1 MHEFAEKRDS
11 FWSTFPWLSTLCTVA
26 HLLNSAV
33 HTDGL
38 LVHVGQRR
46 KPHTDV
52 SRWLLGP
59 PLSMVAGSQEDNL
72 TTQVLIESPLT
83 SCGLVLH
90 SSKLVAWPSAEAGW
104 EGTT

>member
-11 FWSTFPWLSTLCTVA
+11 FWSTFPWLSTLCT
-26 HLLNSAV
+26 HLLDSAV

-38 LVHVGQRR
+38 LVHVEQRR

-72 TTQVLIESPLT
+72 NTQVLIESPLT
-83 SCGLVLH
+83 SCGLVFH